1 MKCELWQLSD
11 TCVPLLGQSLPPSA
25 PLYTSCTLMTLHCPP
40 QVFELGG
47 EVVQPALAHSLMRLI
62 AEGAGEDDEQAD
74 AELRGQAVQSY
85 LELLEKPK
93 LPQVLLQVSKMAS
106 DRA

>member
-1 MKCELWQLSD
+1 
-11 TCVPLLGQSLPPSA
+11 
-25 PLYTSCTLMTLHCPP
+25 MTLHCLA

-47 EVVQPALAHSLMRLI
+47 EVVQPALANSLMRLI
-62 AEGAGEDDEQAD
+62 AEGAGEDNEQAD

-93 LPQVLLQVSKMAS
+93 LPQVLLQVSRTAS
-106 DRA
+106 DRAEHLLQMGGGGCTCTLCCMGWSQAYCRFRSK

>member
-1 MKCELWQLSD
+1 
-11 TCVPLLGQSLPPSA
+11 
-25 PLYTSCTLMTLHCPP
+25 MTLCCPA

-62 AEGAGEDDEQAD
+62 AEGAGEDNEQAD

-93 LPQVLLQVSKMAS
+93 LPQVLLQVSTIAF
-106 DRA
+106 DRAEHMLRMGDSGSACTRAAWAAPKPQ

>member
-1 MKCELWQLSD
+1 
-11 TCVPLLGQSLPPSA
+11 
-25 PLYTSCTLMTLHCPP
+25 MTLHCLA

-62 AEGAGEDDEQAD
+62 AEGAGEDNEQAD

-93 LPQVLLQVSKMAS
+93 LPQVLLQVSRTVY
-106 DRA
+106 DRAEHLLQMGDGGLTCRPYCMGWSQAYCRFRNK